1 LRLPGGTRFGER
13 DRDTRRRGRSGLLA
27 VDFVRFVLQDGF
39 TAQQATQ
46 LTGCT
51 HHQLRYW
58 DRVNLVSPSVQGTGG
73 RPGIRRLYNFRD
85 LVALRVVR
93 SLLDNGMSLQRVRR
107 AWDYL
112 RRNAE
117 MDDHLASV
125 KLVTDGTTIFSIAHD
140 DGELLD
146 ALRQGQLAFFV
157 AIDEITRTVEDDIS
171 RFELDRGTFL
181 EMLRRVEDDV
191 TEELHHSTGAGGTRG

>member
-1 LRLPGGTRFGER
+1 MILDE
-13 DRDTRRRGRSGLLA
+13 
-27 VDFVRFVLQDGF
+27 GF
-39 TAQQATQ
+39 TADQASK

-58 DRVNLVSPSVQGTGG
+58 DRVDLVRPSIQSTGG
-73 RPGIRRLYNFRD
+73 RPGVRRLYDFRD

-112 RRNAE
+112 RRNASME
-117 MDDHLASV
+117 QHLSEV
-125 KLVTDGTTIFSIAHD
+125 KLVTDGSSIFSIATNE
-140 DGELLD
+140 GELLD

-157 AIDEITRTVEDDIS
+157 AIDEITRSVEEDVS
-171 RFELDRGTFL
+171 RFELDRSRFL
-181 EMLRRVEDDV
+181 EMLQRVEDDV
-191 TEELHHSTGAGGTRG
+191 TEEMQAADG

>member
-1 LRLPGGTRFGER
+1 MQE
-13 DRDTRRRGRSGLLA
+13 
-27 VDFVRFVLQDGF
+27 GF
-39 TAQQATQ
+39 TAQQASS

-58 DRVNLVSPSVQGTGG
+58 DRVGLVAPSVQGTGG
-73 RPGIRRLYNFRD
+73 RPGVRRLYAFRD
-85 LVALRVVR
+85 LVALRVVK

-117 MDDHLASV
+117 MDEHLAAV
-125 KLVTDGTTIFSIAHD
+125 KLVTDGATIFRVAHD

-146 ALRQGQLAFFV
+146 ALRDGQLAFFV
-157 AIDEITRTVEDDIS
+157 AIDEIARNVEEDVT
-171 RFELDRGTFL
+171 RFELDRGEFL
-181 EMLRRVEDDV
+181 SMLKRVEDDV
-191 TEELHHSTGAGGTRG
+191 VEERAASS

>member
-1 LRLPGGTRFGER
+1 MAESSRERL
-13 DRDTRRRGRSGLLA
+13 A
-27 VDFVRFVLQDGF
+27 LQEGF
-39 TAQQATQ
+39 TAQQASK

-58 DRVNLVSPSVQGTGG
+58 DRVSLVEPSIQGTGG
-73 RPGIRRLYNFRD
+73 RPGIRRMYSFRD
-85 LVALRVVR
+85 LVALRVVK

-112 RRNAE
+112 RRNGS
-117 MDDHLASV
+117 MDEHLSEV
-125 KLVTDGTTIFSIAHD
+125 KLVTDGSSIFSVAQN

-146 ALRQGQLAFFV
+146 ALRYGQLAFFV
-157 AIDEITRTVEDDIS
+157 AIDEITRTVEDDIT

-191 TEELHHSTGAGGTRG
+191 NEELAADG